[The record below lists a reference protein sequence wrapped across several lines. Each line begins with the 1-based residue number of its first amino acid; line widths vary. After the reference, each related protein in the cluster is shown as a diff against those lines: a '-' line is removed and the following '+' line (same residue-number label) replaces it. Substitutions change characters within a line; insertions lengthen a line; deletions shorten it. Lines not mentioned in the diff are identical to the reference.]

1 MANPWEKEWT
11 TESQSNP
18 WEKDWSGVKAA
29 PRYEYKA
36 KPYELQLDIS
46 SPETESPVKQF
57 LKGGAIGLRKAR
69 MGLQGMFGEPSES
82 DLAEQAAMED
92 YLNRSGWATAG
103 NVVEQ
108 IPQYAAATGLGPAT
122 MLGRGAMS
130 GLTAFLTSPQD
141 RVTEA
146 AKGAVGSIAGEQLVN
161 LGGKALRGPVA
172 QDFVS
177 ELYEKGVRPT
187 LAQALGGG
195 WKEFEEK
202 LTSAPI
208 VGSVVQRAQ
217 KRALESFNTAS
228 VKEIINELNTGLM
241 ESGEGRNL
249 IPAGANAV
257 NQEFTK
263 IGKIEPGA
271 KGLEHAYDAVSKV
284 YNDLAEHTQGTVTP
298 QLAEELTTA
307 KETMHSIS
315 DEAGKSFD
323 ALFNKYIAGRIDP
336 NGTVSGRTMKEIDSD
351 LTALI
356 SDLKGG
362 GSVDKNMANAF
373 EKIQSSFDSMMDQMN
388 PGYASI
394 KRNAD
399 AAYRKLALL
408 GKASTS
414 SVGSELATPANLA
427 QQLRAEDTS
436 SWNKNFA
443 MNKSD
448 WTDWAR
454 KNIDLMGNK
463 FPESGTAARSAIAD
477 LITAGAA
484 TKFGAIPEALAT
496 YGTARAAWSPEVQD
510 FLVRQAMKQPGPQRA
525 IALQGLRK
533 LLEPAGAVG
542 ASYATTR

>member
-1 MANPWEKEWT
+1 MASWRDAVET
-11 TESQSNP
+11 TGSWRDMVDTAGQPQRQYTPN
-18 WEKDWSGVKAA
+18 
-29 PRYEYKA
+29 
-36 KPYELQLDIS
+36 PYELQLDIS

-57 LKGGAIGLRKAR
+57 LKGGAIGLRQTR
-69 MGLQGMFGEPSES
+69 MGLQGMFGEPTES
-82 DLAEQAAMED
+82 DLAEQAAMKD
-92 YLNRSGWATAG
+92 YLERSGWGTAG
-103 NVVEQ
+103 KVIEQ

-130 GLTAFLTSPQD
+130 GLTAFMTSPED
-141 RVTEA
+141 RAKEA
-146 AKGAVGSIAGEQLVN
+146 ALGVVGSVGGEQAIK
-161 LGGKALRGPVA
+161 LGAKALRGPVA

-177 ELYEKGVRPT
+177 GLYEKGVRPT

-195 WKEFEEK
+195 WKEAEEK
-202 LTSAPI
+202 MTSLPF
-208 VGSVVQRAQ
+208 VGSAIQRAQ

-241 ESGEGRNL
+241 ESSEGRNL
-249 IPAGANAV
+249 IPTGANAI

-271 KGLEHAYDAVSKV
+271 KGLEKAYEAISKV
-284 YNDLAEHTQGTVTP
+284 YDDLAQNSKGTVTP
-298 QLAEELTTA
+298 QLSEGLTAA
-307 KETMHSIS
+307 KERMHSIS

-323 ALFNKYIAGRIDP
+323 NLFNQYIGGRIDP
-336 NGTVSGRTMKEIDSD
+336 NGSIDGRTMKEIDSD
-351 LTALI
+351 LTKLI
-356 SDLKGG
+356 ADLQRG

-373 EKIQSSFDSMMDQMN
+373 ETIQKSFDSMMDEMN
-388 PGYASI
+388 PGYAGI

-408 GKASTS
+408 GEASTS

-427 QQLRAEDTS
+427 QKLRAEDTS

-454 KNIDLMGNK
+454 QNIELMGNK
-463 FPESGTAARSAIAD
+463 FPESGTAARSAVAD
-477 LITAGAA
+477 LVTGGLASQ
-484 TKFGAIPEALAT
+484 FGAIPEAMAI
-496 YGTARAAWSPEVQD
+496 YGGSRAAWSPGVQD
-510 FLVRQAMKQPGPQRA
+510 YLVRQAMKQPGPQRA